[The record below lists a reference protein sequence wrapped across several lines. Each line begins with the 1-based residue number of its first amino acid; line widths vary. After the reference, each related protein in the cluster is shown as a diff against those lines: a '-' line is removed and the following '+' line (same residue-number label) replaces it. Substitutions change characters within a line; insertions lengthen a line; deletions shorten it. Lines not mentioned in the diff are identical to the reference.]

1 MTELFKIIGIGLLT
15 LITYIIVKPLKP
27 DVAVFISIIGSVI
40 ILMFCIDAVTDVI
53 FQINIFV
60 EKAGINSQL
69 FACVLKIVG
78 IGYIVEFSSNLC
90 VDAGNSSL
98 ADKISLAGKI
108 TILVMSMPIISNL
121 LNIIIEIM
129 P

>member
-27 DVAVFISIIGSVI
+27 DIAVFISIIGTVI
-40 ILMFCIDAVTDVI
+40 ILMFCVDALTGVI
-53 FQINIFV
+53 FQINSFV
-60 EKAGINSQL
+60 EKAGINSRL
-69 FACVLKIVG
+69 FASVLKIVG
-78 IGYIVEFSSNLC
+78 VGYIVEFSSNLC
-90 VDAGNSSL
+90 VDGGNSSL

>member
-40 ILMFCIDAVTDVI
+40 ILMFCIDELTDVI